1 MHTVTP
7 CMAMLPSPT
16 YVCDRRPVSCIRY
29 DWVMCLDLDTV
40 VMDHSV
46 PLLDFLDPHAD
57 AVFSMDF
64 WAINSGRYLLTVW

>member
-1 MHTVTP
+1 
-7 CMAMLPSPT
+7 
-16 YVCDRRPVSCIRY
+16 
-29 DWVMCLDLDTV
+29 MCLDLDTV

-64 WAINSGRYLLTVW
+64 WAINSGRYLLAVW